1 MVFGASGRVL
11 SGVEGGVLSFGG
23 IVVRMA
29 AGGGRRVCIKWPCGV
44 LAKVLM
50 WGCVV

>member
-1 MVFGASGRVL
+1 M
-11 SGVEGGVLSFGG
+11 LSFGG
-23 IVVRMA
+23 IVERTA
-29 AGGGRRVCIKWPCGV
+29 AGDAVSVVEWPCGV